1 MQNLE
6 HRDALPPLVL
16 AALGIVF
23 GDIGT
28 SPLYTLKECFSPLY
42 GLAPSTGNVLGILS
56 LIFWSISLV
65 VSLKYVAYVLR
76 ADNRGE
82 GGVMALMALA
92 KRARPRWRYGLMIIG
107 IAGASL
113 FYGDAVITP
122 AISVLSAVEGLAV
135 VAPQFETYVLP
146 LALTVLVA
154 LFLLQRFGTARVGAL
169 FGPVMVLW
177 FGTLAGL
184 GVWQI
189 LQNPE
194 VLKALNPVHAVV
206 FFVEHRTAAFLALG
220 AVVLALTGGE
230 ALYADMGHFGRRPI
244 RWAWF
249 GLVLP
254 ALTLNYF
261 GQGALL
267 LANPAAVENPFF
279 NLAPSWGTLP
289 LVVLATA
296 ATVIAS
302 QAVISGAYSLT
313 RQAVQLGYCP
323 RVDIRHTSERE
334 IGQIYIPV
342 VNWALLAAVVL
353 VILVF
358 GTSSSL
364 AAAYG
369 IAVTGTMVL
378 TTMLA
383 FVVSRYRWHW
393 PLWASL
399 LVTGFFLTLDLSFF
413 SANILKVL
421 DGGWLPLLMGLL
433 IFTLLTT
440 WKRGREILYERLFAD
455 ELPLDDFIGNLEAY
469 PPTRVEGTAVFMT
482 GSTEG
487 IPHALLHN
495 LKHNKVLHQRVVLM
509 TVKNLDEP
517 YVNDDTRVHIR
528 QLSPSFW
535 QVVARYGFKE
545 SPSIP
550 QVLAL
555 CAEQELEF
563 EEMDTSFFL
572 SRETL
577 VSTRRPGMA
586 RWREKLFAIM
596 SRNATRVTDYFHIPA
611 NRVVEMGTMVE
622 I

>member
-28 SPLYTLKECFSPLY
+28 SPLYTLKECFSSLY

-206 FFVEHRTAAFLALG
+206 FFVEHRTAAFFALG

-378 TTMLA
+378 TTLLA
-383 FVVSRYRWHW
+383 FVVSRYRWRW

-509 TVKNLDEP
+509 TIKNLDEP

-545 SPSIP
+545 SPGIP

-555 CAEQELEF
+555 CAEQELVF

>member
-28 SPLYTLKECFSPLY
+28 SPLYTLKECFSSLY

-206 FFVEHRTAAFLALG
+206 FFVEHRTAAFFALG

-378 TTMLA
+378 TTLLA
-383 FVVSRYRWHW
+383 FVVSRYRWRW

-399 LVTGFFLTLDLSFF
+399 LVTGFS
-413 SANILKVL
+413 
-421 DGGWLPLLMGLL
+421 
-433 IFTLLTT
+433 
-440 WKRGREILYERLFAD
+440 
-455 ELPLDDFIGNLEAY
+455 
-469 PPTRVEGTAVFMT
+469 
-482 GSTEG
+482 
-487 IPHALLHN
+487 
-495 LKHNKVLHQRVVLM
+495 
-509 TVKNLDEP
+509 
-517 YVNDDTRVHIR
+517 
-528 QLSPSFW
+528 
-535 QVVARYGFKE
+535 
-545 SPSIP
+545 
-550 QVLAL
+550 
-555 CAEQELEF
+555 
-563 EEMDTSFFL
+563 
-572 SRETL
+572 
-577 VSTRRPGMA
+577 
-586 RWREKLFAIM
+586 
-596 SRNATRVTDYFHIPA
+596 
-611 NRVVEMGTMVE
+611 
-622 I
+622 

>member
-1 MQNLE
+1 M
-6 HRDALPPLVL
+6 
-16 AALGIVF
+16 
-23 GDIGT
+23 
-28 SPLYTLKECFSPLY
+28 
-42 GLAPSTGNVLGILS
+42 LGILS

-206 FFVEHRTAAFLALG
+206 FFVEHRTAAFFALG

-378 TTMLA
+378 TRCWPSWCRATAGAGRCGPRCWSPA
-383 FVVSRYRWHW
+383 FS
-393 PLWASL
+393 
-399 LVTGFFLTLDLSFF
+399 
-413 SANILKVL
+413 
-421 DGGWLPLLMGLL
+421 
-433 IFTLLTT
+433 
-440 WKRGREILYERLFAD
+440 
-455 ELPLDDFIGNLEAY
+455 
-469 PPTRVEGTAVFMT
+469 
-482 GSTEG
+482 
-487 IPHALLHN
+487 
-495 LKHNKVLHQRVVLM
+495 
-509 TVKNLDEP
+509 
-517 YVNDDTRVHIR
+517 
-528 QLSPSFW
+528 
-535 QVVARYGFKE
+535 
-545 SPSIP
+545 
-550 QVLAL
+550 
-555 CAEQELEF
+555 
-563 EEMDTSFFL
+563 
-572 SRETL
+572 
-577 VSTRRPGMA
+577 
-586 RWREKLFAIM
+586 
-596 SRNATRVTDYFHIPA
+596 
-611 NRVVEMGTMVE
+611 
-622 I
+622 

>member
-206 FFVEHRTAAFLALG
+206 FFVEHRTAAFFALG

-369 IAVTGTMVL
+369 IAVTGTIVL
-378 TTMLA
+378 TTLLA
-383 FVVSRYRWHW
+383 FVVSRYRWRW

-433 IFTLLTT
+433 IFTLLST

-509 TVKNLDEP
+509 TIKNLDEP

-545 SPSIP
+545 SPGIP

-555 CAEQELEF
+555 CAEQELVF

>member
-169 FGPVMVLW
+169 FGPVTVLW

-206 FFVEHRTAAFLALG
+206 FFVEHRTAAFFALG

-393 PLWASL
+393 PRWASL

-421 DGGWLPLLMGLL
+421 DGGWLLLLMGLL

-545 SPSIP
+545 SPGIP

-555 CAEQELEF
+555 CAEQELVF

>member
-206 FFVEHRTAAFLALG
+206 FFVEHRTAAFFALG

>member
-206 FFVEHRTAAFLALG
+206 FFVEHRTAAFFALG

-378 TTMLA
+378 TTLLA
-383 FVVSRYRWHW
+383 FVVSRYRWRW

-399 LVTGFFLTLDLSFF
+399 LVTSFFLTLDLSFF

-509 TVKNLDEP
+509 TIKNLDEP

-545 SPSIP
+545 SPGIP

-555 CAEQELEF
+555 CAEQELVF

>member
-230 ALYADMGHFGRRPI
+230 ALYAVMGHFGRRPI

>member
-1 MQNLE
+1 M
-6 HRDALPPLVL
+6 
-16 AALGIVF
+16 
-23 GDIGT
+23 
-28 SPLYTLKECFSPLY
+28 
-42 GLAPSTGNVLGILS
+42 
-56 LIFWSISLV
+56 
-65 VSLKYVAYVLR
+65 
-76 ADNRGE
+76 
-82 GGVMALMALA
+82 
-92 KRARPRWRYGLMIIG
+92 
-107 IAGASL
+107 
-113 FYGDAVITP
+113 
-122 AISVLSAVEGLAV
+122 
-135 VAPQFETYVLP
+135 
-146 LALTVLVA
+146 
-154 LFLLQRFGTARVGAL
+154 
-169 FGPVMVLW
+169 
-177 FGTLAGL
+177 
-184 GVWQI
+184 
-189 LQNPE
+189 
-194 VLKALNPVHAVV
+194 
-206 FFVEHRTAAFLALG
+206 
-220 AVVLALTGGE
+220 
-230 ALYADMGHFGRRPI
+230 
-244 RWAWF
+244 
-249 GLVLP
+249 
-254 ALTLNYF
+254 
-261 GQGALL
+261 
-267 LANPAAVENPFF
+267 
-279 NLAPSWGTLP
+279 
-289 LVVLATA
+289 
-296 ATVIAS
+296 
-302 QAVISGAYSLT
+302 
-313 RQAVQLGYCP
+313 QLGYCP

-378 TTMLA
+378 TTLLA